1 MKFGR
6 ILRDSV
12 IPKWE
17 GQYVNYAKL
26 KSLLKED
33 VDERTEWTESDENKF
48 CDEIFNVEITKVA
61 DFQEKTFKDLETRA
75 NKAAAELQEY
85 GPESNQAKDPLVS
98 AKFKEIEAK
107 LDDIITE
114 TKELKKYSEINY
126 TAFLKIVK
134 KHDRKR
140 GNHYKIRPLLLMSL
154 NKRPFNNDQRYSPL
168 LTKLSILYYVV
179 RQHLDEELDEFEV
192 ATTDELSQ
200 VQNGERYTAYKFWV
214 HPDNLLEVKTYILR
228 RLPVLIYSQVS
239 SQDSKVAPGD
249 PALNSLYFDSPEFIL
264 YKKKVDRQATSKS
277 LRLRWYGQLNAETE
291 IFIEIKSVNENGTSD
306 ERRFPIK
313 EKYIQSF
320 IRGEQKMEKI
330 IEKMERQERP
340 KSKIIEF
347 KKTVSD
353 IQKLII
359 ENDLQPVLRANYTR
373 TAFQKPIDD
382 KVRISIDTN
391 LAFIREDSID
401 LERPCRNFKD
411 WHRLDVDNLHMTYPF
426 HNLNQGEI
434 NRFPYALL
442 EIKVK
447 DEVGKNHPKWV
458 EDLMASHL
466 VHKTHRFSKFVHGVA
481 VLFEDHVDNLPFW
494 LSDLEVDIRKDPQAA
509 FEEEEQRKAKEAE
522 NDQVVGSLLGT
533 SKKGASNNRASNDSS
548 SNHSYPPENSNSG
561 ELARHQLDQNGSIVK
576 KKPSGK
582 FSDWNL
588 KSNYGT
594 MASIFPSFSSSR
606 YAKLRRRSVVLPP
619 GVTKP
624 ELLIKD
630 SGPTQIE
637 PKVWLANERTF
648 IKWMQISIQLAVLG
662 VGLNS
667 AGKGTKS
674 DDKQLTTWFGFIYVV
689 IAALTGWWG
698 IYIQRIRRKMIIERS
713 GKDFDNLIGPLMVG
727 SSLLLT
733 LILNLWYK
741 LLEVKHFYAINDTQ
755 EPAHEKIWNLEL

>member
-6 ILRDSV
+6 ILQDSI

-17 GQYVNYAKL
+17 SQYVNYAKL

-33 VDERTEWTESDENKF
+33 ADKQTEWTEYDENKF
-48 CDEIFNVEITKVA
+48 CDEIFNVELSKVA
-61 DFQEKTFKDLETRA
+61 DFQEKTFKDLEICA
-75 NKAAAELQEY
+75 NRAAAELQGY
-85 GPESNQAKDPLVS
+85 GPESKRAKDPSIS
-98 AKFKEIEAK
+98 AKFKEIETK

-114 TKELKKYSEINY
+114 TKELKEYSEINY

-168 LTKLSILYYVV
+168 LSKLSILYYVV
-179 RQHLDEELDEFEV
+179 RQHLEEELDEFEV

-214 HPDNLLEVKTYILR
+214 HPENLLEVKTYILR

-239 SQDSKVAPGD
+239 SQDSKVAPSD

-264 YKKKVDRQATSKS
+264 YKKKVDRHVTPKS
-277 LRLRWYGQLNAETE
+277 LRLRWYGQLNARTE
-291 IFIEIKSVNENGTSD
+291 IFIELKTINENGTND
-306 ERRFPIK
+306 EKRFPIK
-313 EKYIQSF
+313 EKYIQPF
-320 IRGEQKMEKI
+320 IRGEYKMEKS
-330 IEKMERQERP
+330 IEKMERQEQL

-353 IQKLII
+353 IQKLIL

-373 TAFQKPIDD
+373 TAFQKPLDD

-401 LERPCRNFKD
+401 PDRPCRNFEN
-411 WHRLDVDNLHMTYPF
+411 WHRLDVDNMHMSYPF
-426 HNLNQGEI
+426 QNLNQGEI

-466 VHKTHRFSKFVHGVA
+466 VHKAPRFSKFVHGLA
-481 VLFEDHVDNLPFW
+481 VLFEDHVNNLPFW

-509 FEEEEQRKAKEAE
+509 FEEEEQRKATEAE

-533 SKKGASNNRASNDSS
+533 SKKVS
-548 SNHSYPPENSNSG
+548 HSYKTNIDYSLSYPCLQGPLSSEESAQQQSEPNDGN
-561 ELARHQLDQNGSIVK
+561 VK
-576 KKPSGK
+576 KGI
-582 FSDWNL
+582 SDKLSNGNV
-588 KSNYGT
+588 KGNYGT

-606 YAKLRRRSVVLPP
+606 YAKVRRRSVVLPP

-624 ELLIKD
+624 EHLIKD

-637 PKVWLANERTF
+637 PKVWLASERTF
-648 IKWMQISIQLAVLG
+648 IKWMQVAIQLAVLG

-667 AGKGTKS
+667 AGHGTNVE
-674 DDKQLTTWFGFIYVV
+674 DKRITTWFGFIYVV
-689 IAALTGWWG
+689 IAAFTGFWG
-698 IYIQRIRRKMIIERS
+698 IYIQKIRRKMIIERS
-713 GKDFDNLIGPLMVG
+713 GKDFDNLIGPIMVG

-733 LILNLWYK
+733 LTLNLWYK
-741 LLEVKHFYAINDTQ
+741 DYYDVNDTIAV
-755 EPAHEKIWNLEL
+755 AHEQVWKVDL